1 MAEVKMGMDMVA
13 RIRRINRT
21 TISSISEKPRRRS
34 QFGI

>member
-21 TISSISEKPRRRS
+21 TISSISVKPRLRS